1 MENKND
7 LLIELAPL
15 KLKQQVEGE
24 VIDVF
29 VDPCITDCVGVV
41 ENSGHTQ
48 KAFENEDRPEVK

>member
-1 MENKND
+1 MEKKND

-24 VIDVF
+24 VIGVF
-29 VDPCITDCVGVV
+29 VDPCITDCVCVI

>member
-1 MENKND
+1 MEKKND

-15 KLKQQVEGE
+15 KLKQQVEEE
-24 VIDVF
+24 VIGVF